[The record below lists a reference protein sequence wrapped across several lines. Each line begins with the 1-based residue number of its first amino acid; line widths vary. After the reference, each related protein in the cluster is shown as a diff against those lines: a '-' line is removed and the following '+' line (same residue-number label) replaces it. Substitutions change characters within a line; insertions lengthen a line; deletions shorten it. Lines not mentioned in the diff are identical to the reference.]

1 MRFFGGSMDNNFIWP
16 HKDLLDVTQLSVE
29 ETLYLL
35 DLAEQFH
42 EVNTRPIKKVPTLRG
57 KGVVLF
63 FAEDSTRTKTS
74 FDMAGKRLS
83 ADTFSL
89 GKSGSSM
96 NKGETL
102 KDTALTLEAMNPEV
116 IVIRHRSSGAAQFL
130 AERLS
135 CAIVNAGDGWHAHP
149 TQALLDLFALRRYWD
164 GEFNGK
170 TLLIMGDLA
179 HSRVAR
185 SNIHLLAKMGIHV
198 RLWAPRTLLPAGISN
213 WPATVYGDLNEA
225 LRDVD
230 GVMCLRLQRERMAA
244 GLLPDIS
251 EYSSTFCLTRKMMEL
266 AQPGAPIMHPG
277 PINRGTDISADL
289 ADSTESLILSQ
300 VNAGVAVRMAV
311 LLALCTRSG
320 LSAE

>member
-1 MRFFGGSMDNNFIWP
+1 MDNSFIWP
-16 HKDLLDVTQLSVE
+16 HKDLLDVTQLTVE
-29 ETLYLL
+29 ETTYLL

-42 EVNTRPIKKVPTLRG
+42 EVNTRPVKKVPTLRG

-96 NKGETL
+96 NKGESL
-102 KDTALTLEAMNPEV
+102 KDTALTLEAMNPDV

-130 AERLS
+130 AERLN

-149 TQALLDLFALRRYWD
+149 TQALLDLFSLRRYWKGD
-164 GEFNGK
+164 LGGK
-170 TLLIMGDLA
+170 SLLIMGDIA

-185 SNIHLLAKMGIHV
+185 SNVHMLTKMGVNV
-198 RLWAPRTLLPAGISN
+198 RLWAPRTLLPAGVAR
-213 WPATVYGDLNEA
+213 WPVTVYGDLNEA
-225 LRDVD
+225 LTDVD

-244 GLLPDIS
+244 GLMPDIS
-251 EYSSTFCLTRKMMEL
+251 EYASIFCLNRKMMER
-266 AQPGAPIMHPG
+266 AKPGAPVMHPG
-277 PINRGTDISADL
+277 PINRGTDIAADL
-289 ADSTESLILSQ
+289 ADSVESLILAQ
-300 VNAGVAVRMAV
+300 VNAGVAIRMAV
-311 LLALCTRSG
+311 LLALCTRTG
-320 LSAE
+320 LSEE

>member
-1 MRFFGGSMDNNFIWP
+1 MENNVVWP
-16 HKDLLDVTQLSVE
+16 HKDLLDVTQLTPE
-29 ETLYLL
+29 QTTYLL

-42 EVNTRPIKKVPTLRG
+42 EVNTRPVKKVPTLRG

-96 NKGETL
+96 NKGESL
-102 KDTALTLEAMNPEV
+102 KDTALTLEAMSPDI

-135 CAIVNAGDGWHAHP
+135 CSIINAGDGWHAHP
-149 TQALLDLFALRRYWD
+149 TQALLDLFTLRRYW
-164 GEFNGK
+164 NGQLAGK
-170 TLLIMGDLA
+170 SLLIMGDIA

-185 SNIHLLAKMGIHV
+185 SNIHLLGMMGVNV
-198 RLWAPRTLLPAGISN
+198 RVFAPRTLLPAGISR
-213 WPATVYGDLNEA
+213 WPVTVYPDLREA
-225 LRDVD
+225 LTGVD
-230 GVMCLRLQRERMAA
+230 GVMCLRLQRERMEA

-251 EYSSTFCLTRKMMEL
+251 EYSSTFCLTRGLMAL
-266 AQPGAPIMHPG
+266 AAPSAPVLHPG
-277 PINRGTDISADL
+277 PINRGTDIAADL
-289 ADSTESLILSQ
+289 ADSVESLILRQ
-300 VNAGVAVRMAV
+300 VNAGVAVRMAL

-320 LSAE
+320 VQVQE